1 MANEIL
7 KVNRYEVYMGDT
19 GSIVFA
25 KECFTFK
32 NKLIFTNASG
42 KEVAVFN
49 WDEIKGYKLTEIIGL

>member
-1 MANEIL
+1 MADEIL

-25 KECFTFK
+25 TDCFTFK
-32 NKLIFTNASG
+32 NKLVFTNALR

-49 WDEIKGYKLTEIIGL
+49 WDEIKGYKMTEIAEL